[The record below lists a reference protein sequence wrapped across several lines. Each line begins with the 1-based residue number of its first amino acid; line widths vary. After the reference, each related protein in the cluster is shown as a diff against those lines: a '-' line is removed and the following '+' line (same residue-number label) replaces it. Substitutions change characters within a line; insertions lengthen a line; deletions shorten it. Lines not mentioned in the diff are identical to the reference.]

1 MESTEIDN
9 LEAWSIQR
17 VSRVSVAFKRYLWE
31 QINWNNQLNIIVG
44 ARGVG
49 KTTLLLQYL
58 QEQFP
63 PGGPALYASLD
74 HLFFSRHTLVDLA
87 EAFAQRGGKLLAL
100 DEVHKYPSWSREVK
114 LIYDQFPALQL
125 LVSGSSTTEI
135 LRGEGDLSRRGRIYH
150 LRGLSFRE
158 YLHFAEGQHFPPVTL
173 QEVLAKAI
181 PLSLEISQKVRPIQF
196 FEPYLNHGY
205 YPFFKE
211 DPEGYAERLRQV
223 VNVVIESDIPAVF
236 KVDYGAALNIKK
248 LLGLLSEM
256 MPFKPNV
263 QKLSR
268 QLGLSRETLIKY
280 LQYLGR
286 ADLLQLLYS
295 EAKGVSLLNKP
306 EKLYLQNPNLAYALA
321 KGSALNRGS
330 LRETF
335 FLNQA
340 GAVHEVRYP
349 RKAGDF
355 LVDQN
360 YLFEVGGAGKSTAQ
374 IRSAENAWVVS
385 DNMEVATAH
394 RLPLWLFGFLY

>member
-1 MESTEIDN
+1 MESTEIEK
-9 LEAWSIQR
+9 LQTWSTQR
-17 VSRVSVAFKRYLWE
+17 VGRVSTTFKRYLWE
-31 QINWNNQLNIIVG
+31 RINRKNQLNIIVG

-63 PGGPALYASLD
+63 PGGTALYASLD
-74 HLFFSRHTLVDLA
+74 HLFFSQHTLVALA
-87 EAFAQRGGKLLAL
+87 EAFVQRGGKLLAL
-100 DEVHKYPSWSREVK
+100 DEVHKYPEWSREIK
-114 LIYDQFPALQL
+114 IIYDQFPTLQL

-135 LRGEGDLSRRGRIYH
+135 LRGEGDLSRRARIYQLH
-150 LRGLSFRE
+150 GLSFRE
-158 YLHFAEGQHFPPVTL
+158 YLHFAEGQRFPSFTL
-173 QEVLAKAI
+173 EELLAEAV
-181 PLSLEISQKVRPIQF
+181 PLSLEISQKIRPIQL
-196 FEPYLNHGY
+196 FEPYLKYGY

-211 DPEGYAERLRQV
+211 DPEGYAERLRQI

-236 KVDYGAALNIKK
+236 KVDYGASLNIKK
-248 LLGLLSEM
+248 LLGLLTEM
-256 MPFKPNV
+256 MPFKPNI

-268 QLGLSRETLIKY
+268 QLSLSRETLIKY

-306 EKLYLQNPNLAYALA
+306 EKLYLQNPNLAHALA
-321 KGSALNRGS
+321 EGRAINMGS

-335 FLNQA
+335 FLNQV
-340 GAVHEVRYP
+340 GANHEVRYP
-349 RKAGDF
+349 RKGGDF
-355 LVDQN
+355 LVDQS

-374 IRSAENAWVVS
+374 IGAKENAWVVS
-385 DNMEVATAH
+385 DHVEVATAR